1 MTYLLCGCGGKN
13 LPESFPAARCGRFFQ
28 KVLRFCVKLMDH
40 VEELVEVSVQL
51 LGGELRPPTYL
62 VEREIAAGS
71 SSASSSAEG
80 FRLADV
86 DPKNNF
92 FRCHGVPLSIL
103 VAGSLVWYWPDD
115 PVDIQKAAQSLIG
128 RDVKKRFRRYVNNG
142 SGGWFSGVI
151 ASYDEDTNLFLVV
164 FEDGDRKVYDLNPN
178 NDNIQVCPLHMCYDP
193 SARLSMSSEDE
204 GKRIQV
210 FHAKDQQWIG
220 GWVEAYDNVEGAH
233 VIRFDDE
240 DDRTGGQSPH
250 FEGNLIIVDF
260 NKAVQY
266 RLLKDAEHADLRR
279 EERGLDKDTGKMQG
293 HEENQVAA
301 TPSYVVRPKA
311 SANGPSTFLLANIE
325 TFLRDSGYVKIFSA
339 TEGVVCLFD
348 ATSVHQRVQ
357 HIYLYFCLPQRTSA
371 DRGRTRAHV

>member
-1 MTYLLCGCGGKN
+1 M
-13 LPESFPAARCGRFFQ
+13 
-28 KVLRFCVKLMDH
+28 
-40 VEELVEVSVQL
+40 
-51 LGGELRPPTYL
+51 
-62 VEREIAAGS
+62 
-71 SSASSSAEG
+71 
-80 FRLADV
+80 
-86 DPKNNF
+86 
-92 FRCHGVPLSIL
+92 
-103 VAGSLVWYWPDD
+103 
-115 PVDIQKAAQSLIG
+115 DIQKAAQSLIG

-142 SGGWFSGVI
+142 SGGWFSGII

-279 EERGLDKDTGKMQG
+279 EERGLNKDTGKMQG

-301 TPSYVVRPKA
+301 KPSYVVRPKA

-325 TFLRDSGYVKIFSA
+325 TFLRDSGYVKIFRRLRALSA
-339 TEGVVCLFD
+339 SLTRPPFTNVCNIFTCISACRNVLLPTEAVLGRMSELLRETAFEYALSLSDNELRRAARERLESSLFSPVRLMLEAAARRLSAREKRKCVRRRSRRQRQQDNGAGEGSKVVGLEEMI
-348 ATSVHQRVQ
+348 ATVTQSSSLLVWR
-357 HIYLYFCLPQRTSA
+357 
-371 DRGRTRAHV
+371 